1 MVFHHA
7 RTNFLRFHQS
17 FKSIIQINS
26 FYFPENVKVVLPQ
39 IREYARRRRRHA
51 AKVIPDNS
59 LPFTDAVSLIKAVEV
74 GKPNSTWELHVEL
87 KFEKGAPPIRGSIFL
102 PRPMSKTNK
111 FLVFAK
117 GAKAQEA
124 LEAGAHTVGGDELIA
139 EIANG
144 TFKFEDINKC
154 LATPDIFPEVSKIAR
169 ILGPKHLMPMAKR
182 GTVTN
187 DIASVIKDLTGKQEI
202 KSDKAGVLF
211 WPITDLRDNIKTILQ
226 EINKLGKSHSTKLS
240 NKDII
245 TNVALSSTRGPGIY
259 LLDYKILF
267 EKANEKLIL

>member
-1 MVFHHA
+1 MVFHA

-17 FKSIIQINS
+17 FKSIIQTNS
-26 FYFPENVKVVLPQ
+26 LYFPENIKVVLPQ

-87 KFEKGAPPIRGSIFL
+87 KLEKGAPPIRGSIFL

-124 LEAGAHTVGGDELIA
+124 LEAGAHMVGGDELIT

-154 LATPDIFPEVSKIAR
+154 LATPDIFPEVTKIAR

-202 KSDKAGVLF
+202 KSDKTGVVHLGKNRKV
-211 WPITDLRDNIKTILQ
+211 DLRDNIKVILQ
-226 EINKLGKSHSTKLS
+226 EINKIGKDHSSKSS
-240 NKDII
+240 NK
-245 TNVALSSTRGPGIY
+245 
-259 LLDYKILF
+259 
-267 EKANEKLIL
+267 